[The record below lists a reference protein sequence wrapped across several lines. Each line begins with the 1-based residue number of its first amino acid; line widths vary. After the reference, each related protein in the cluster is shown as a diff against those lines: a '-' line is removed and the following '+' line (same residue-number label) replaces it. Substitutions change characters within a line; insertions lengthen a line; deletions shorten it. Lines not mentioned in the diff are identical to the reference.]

1 MSDQIVLRDGGQLFQ
16 GDCLEIMGA
25 FGDDTFD
32 ALICDP
38 PYCSGGV
45 TEAGKGRATHQ
56 GLRSETMRAGRFK
69 WFGGD
74 NMTTAGLVFLLR
86 SVAVEALRVVK
97 PSGHLMMF
105 CDWRMVPMLAPALE
119 SAGWRLRNI
128 ICWNKGHFGCGTG
141 FRPQH
146 EMVLHLTHRAPV
158 FHAANV
164 GNVITSKRVG
174 RGTQIHPTEKP
185 VDVMEQLIRVTT
197 PKGGHVLDPF
207 AGSGATGQAALDHG
221 YRVTLIERE
230 PGYVEAVQQRL
241 SQLGGHEDEH
251 DCLGVTRS
259 AAPSPVSVSLPDLF
273 GDAA

>member
-1 MSDQIVLRDGGQLFQ
+1 MTEIALRRGLTLHQ
-16 GDCLEIMGA
+16 GDCLEVMEGFA
-25 FGDDTFD
+25 DDTFE
-32 ALICDP
+32 ALICVP

-45 TEAGKGRATHQ
+45 TEAGRGRATHQ
-56 GLRSETMRAGRFK
+56 GLRAETMRAGRFK

-128 ICWNKGHFGCGTG
+128 VCWNKGHFGCGTG

-146 EMVLHLTHRAPV
+146 EMVLHQTHRAPE
-158 FHAANV
+158 FHAADV

-174 RGTQIHPTEKP
+174 RLTQVHPTEKP
-185 VDVMEQLIRVTT
+185 VDVTQQLIRVTT
-197 PKGGHVLDPF
+197 PKDGHVLDPF
-207 AGSGATGQAALDHG
+207 AGSGATGQAALDLG
-221 YRVTLIERE
+221 FRATLIERE
-230 PGYVEAVQQRL
+230 PMYVDAIKLRLGGEAGAGRSGDDLFTPLQEAV
-241 SQLGGHEDEH
+241 
-251 DCLGVTRS
+251 
-259 AAPSPVSVSLPDLF
+259 A
-273 GDAA
+273 

>member
-1 MSDQIVLRDGGQLFQ
+1 VTEIALRRGLTLHQ
-16 GDCLEIMGA
+16 GDCLEVMEGFA
-25 FGDDTFD
+25 DDTFD

-45 TEAGKGRATHQ
+45 TEAGRGRATHQ
-56 GLRSETMRAGRFK
+56 GLRAETMRAGRFK

-128 ICWNKGHFGCGTG
+128 VCWNKGHFGCGAG

-146 EMVLHLTHRAPV
+146 EMVLHLTHRAPE
-158 FHAANV
+158 FHAADV

-174 RGTQIHPTEKP
+174 RLTQVHPTEKP
-185 VDVMEQLIRVTT
+185 VDVMQQLIRVTT
-197 PKGGHVLDPF
+197 PKAGHVLDPF
-207 AGSGATGQAALDHG
+207 AGSGATGQAALDLG
-221 YRVTLIERE
+221 FRATLIERE
-230 PGYVEAVQQRL
+230 PMYVDAIKLRLGGEAGAGRSGDDLFTPLQEAV
-241 SQLGGHEDEH
+241 
-251 DCLGVTRS
+251 
-259 AAPSPVSVSLPDLF
+259 A
-273 GDAA
+273 

>member
-1 MSDQIVLRDGGQLFQ
+1 MSDHITLRDGSRLFQ
-16 GDCLEIMGA
+16 GDCLEIMSS
-25 FGDDTFD
+25 FGDDSFD

-146 EMVLHLTHRAPV
+146 EMVLHLTHRAPE

-207 AGSGATGQAALDHG
+207 AGSGATGQAALDGG
-221 YRVTLIERE
+221 YSVTLIERE
-230 PGYVEAVQQRL
+230 PGYVEAVRQRL
-241 SQLGGHEDEH
+241 SQTTTAGFE
-251 DCLGVTRS
+251 VTV
-259 AAPSPVSVSLPDLF
+259 APTAQSEPPSLPTPVAFDLF
-273 GDAA
+273 GSAA